1 MFFLCCLFL
10 VCCDSLDD
18 INNRLDKLETKITD
32 LQSATDAL
40 QKAYADGKVIKSV
53 SLVTAA
59 GEEADGWHI
68 SFSDDT
74 SITLYNGANGKTP
87 YLFVDQDGYW
97 CISYDEGAHFTRII
111 EYSSEMEVLQHSN
124 SE

>member
-1 MFFLCCLFL
+1 MSRTENVQNKYHGRNNKNLSSMFFLCCLFL
-10 VCCDSLDD
+10 VCCNSLDD

-68 SFSDDT
+68 AARAIGIFSG
-74 SITLYNGANGKTP
+74 LY
-87 YLFVDQDGYW
+87 
-97 CISYDEGAHFTRII
+97 
-111 EYSSEMEVLQHSN
+111 
-124 SE
+124 

>member
-1 MFFLCCLFL
+1 MSLQADYIKQRFYLHNKHMSRIGNIQNKNHGRNNPKLPSLIILCCLFF
-10 VCCDSLDD
+10 VCCNSLDD

-68 SFSDDT
+68 AARAIGIFPE
-74 SITLYNGANGKTP
+74 L
-87 YLFVDQDGYW
+87 
-97 CISYDEGAHFTRII
+97 H
-111 EYSSEMEVLQHSN
+111 
-124 SE
+124 